1 MKVEI
6 ELGKTTI
13 NQPLKLIAA
22 RARPGDPWLISLY
35 KGAVNQRDESDS
47 ISGLSL
53 EVLEAI
59 GKAVATVKGIEG

>member
-6 ELGKTTI
+6 ELGKTI
-13 NQPLKLIAA
+13 HSQPLRLVAA
-22 RARPGDPWLISLY
+22 RANPGAPWQFGLF
-35 KGAVNQRDESDS
+35 KDAANQRDENDS
-47 ISGLSL
+47 ILGLTV

>member
-6 ELGKTTI
+6 CVGKTVHS
-13 NQPLKLIAA
+13 QPLRLVAERANPGAA
-22 RARPGDPWLISLY
+22 WQFGLFKDA
-35 KGAVNQRDESDS
+35 ANQRDENDS
-47 ISGLSL
+47 ILGLSM